1 MDWTVTTAREHFAQ
15 LLDAAQQSPQLIY
28 RHGQLLGAVVG
39 TQDVAR
45 ATAPASEPPLSV
57 AFAELRALLDG
68 EAAPWEPSE
77 RRDRA
82 NPFAEDE
89 VEDGRAPAM

>member
-1 MDWTVTTAREHFAQ
+1 MDWTVTTARDHFAQ
-15 LLDAAQQSPQLIY
+15 LLDEAQQSPQLIY
-28 RHGQLLGAVVG
+28 RHGQLLGAVIG
-39 TQDVAR
+39 TQALAHV
-45 ATAPASEPPLSV
+45 TAPAAKPPLSA

-68 EAAPWEPSE
+68 EAAPWDQSE

-89 VEDGRAPAM
+89 AEDGRASAV